1 MIDQFNDIPVED
13 YFSDIARTII
23 ENEDEIYLNSVKHAL
38 ATKRKS
44 NYLNLIDNIAEGL
57 AQENYFKSFTYN
69 ELQLFIIECSKK
81 SQIDDNDHIY
91 SKQGMGWFIGN
102 FVDITIKSKCF
113 SVEFDK
119 LFKDTFKL
127 HFSLNHN
134 NIPSIVSASSNDF
147 YFFCDKYS
155 NNREKKD
162 NQSLLIC
169 YYVVSLL
176 IDEYDYEDRD
186 SLVNINKVK
195 SILSEK
201 YNLEATER
209 DFLVSI
215 ETLNKIINSN
225 AIEAKYLQSNIYVP
239 IKELHF
245 YTTLRA
251 DYLKNGIL
259 EGIRNE
265 LNKNNML
272 K

>member
-1 MIDQFNDIPVED
+1 MPNNYNNIPLVD
-13 YFSDIARTII
+13 YFNDIARTII
-23 ENEDEIYLNSVKHAL
+23 ENEDVIFLNSVKNSL

-44 NYLNLIDNIAEGL
+44 NYLKLIDNIAEGL

-147 YFFCDKYS
+147 YFFCQKYS
-155 NNREKKD
+155 NDREKNS
-162 NQSLLIC
+162 NQYLLIC

-176 IDEYDYEDRD
+176 IDKYDYEDRD
-186 SLVNINKVK
+186 SLVNINPVK

-201 YNLEATER
+201 YNLEATEK

-225 AIEAKYLQSNIYVP
+225 AIEVKYLQSNLYVP

-245 YTTLRA
+245 YTNLSA
-251 DYLKNGIL
+251 DYLENAIL
-259 EGIRNE
+259 EGLKIE
-265 LNKNNML
+265 LNKKKML
-272 K
+272 Q